1 MSLKFQN
8 RFQPLQEEDD
18 KDASDSTQV
27 VLYST
32 VAEEADQDPT
42 NVAWASSGWTDDI
55 SLTSSD
61 DSFFGKPATTERMG
75 KKTE

>member
-42 NVAWASSGWTDDI
+42 NVA
-55 SLTSSD
+55 
-61 DSFFGKPATTERMG
+61 
-75 KKTE
+75 